1 VVEWVPSGEFTFDG
15 LRGSAAPVP
24 WKSDKAPKE
33 AWLLVVHFSF
43 YGGGSSSG
51 GGRKYYHRF
60 MTLGED
66 LIPSRIS
73 KIFVSGNEPVQ
84 YVAGLCESVIPGRYV
99 LTMGVNDSEAW
110 ALETEASAIESSLI
124 HAL

>member
-1 VVEWVPSGEFTFDG
+1 
-15 LRGSAAPVP
+15 
-24 WKSDKAPKE
+24 
-33 AWLLVVHFSF
+33 
-43 YGGGSSSG
+43 
-51 GGRKYYHRF
+51 

-73 KIFVSGNEPVQ
+73 KIFVTGPEPVQ